1 MAIIRKKHLTM
12 EQRQEIY
19 RRHTVGGFRASKL
32 ARLYNV
38 SAPTI
43 RNIIKN
49 PFKERR
55 KQRSYQKLPPEK
67 RQEIYRKFK
76 ENRVSATDLALEYN
90 VSRTTIYHVLHNT
103 MSDDDYIFHRRRLT
117 PAQQEEVFFK
127 YEEGETRTAD
137 LAVEYHVCL
146 GTIYKII
153 NKFKAEDPF
162 YND

>member
-1 MAIIRKKHLTM
+1 MAINRKKQLTPA
-12 EQRQEIY
+12 QRQEIY
-19 RRHTVGGFRASKL
+19 RRHIVGGFRVSKL

-55 KQRSYQKLPPEK
+55 KQKSYQKLPPEK

-76 ENRVSATDLALEYN
+76 ENGVSATDLALEYN
-90 VSRTTIYHVLHNT
+90 VSRTSIYNVLHDT
-103 MSDDDYIFHRRRLT
+103 ISDDECIFHRRRLT
-117 PAQQEEVFFK
+117 PAQQEEVYFK
-127 YEEGETRTAD
+127 YEEGMIRTTD

-146 GTIYKII
+146 GTIYKIVK
-153 NKFKAEDPF
+153 KFRAEDPF